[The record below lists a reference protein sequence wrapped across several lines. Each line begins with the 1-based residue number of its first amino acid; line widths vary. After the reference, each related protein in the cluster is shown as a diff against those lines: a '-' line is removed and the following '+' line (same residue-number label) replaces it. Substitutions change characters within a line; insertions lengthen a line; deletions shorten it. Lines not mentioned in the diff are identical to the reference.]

1 MLYENDGTYV
11 LNNAASGT
19 THLYA
24 VTLDVV
30 DAYLAQVERED
41 DLAPKVIHMLQKF
54 RCILRPA
61 LKGGRQSAA

>member
-1 MLYENDGTYV
+1 MQKKRRWFMLYENDGTYV

-41 DLAPKVIHMLQKF
+41 DLAPKVIHMGEY
-54 RCILRPA
+54 IL
-61 LKGGRQSAA
+61 

>member
-41 DLAPKVIHMLQKF
+41 DLAPKVIHMGEY
-54 RCILRPA
+54 IL
-61 LKGGRQSAA
+61 